1 MLDDTR
7 GPSRWDGST
16 YYGREQVKAAPFN
29 NWLVGGY
36 IFLAGLSGGAALIST
51 VLDVVRGDAGARVV
65 RRGRLLSLLGPMVGS
80 FGLIADL
87 HTPKRFYNMLR
98 LFKITSPMSIGSW
111 ILIAFGGCSAVTA
124 ACEGLGLRRMARATQ
139 VPLAATGAGL
149 GTYTASLLSATSTPL
164 WAAAPCATAVR
175 FAGSS
180 VAAGAAALSLGE
192 TGGRIARDLDTITL
206 AALSLELAATISA
219 DEAYHR
225 TGVAKA
231 MESAPGMADEIGA
244 TLLGTIVPIGLLVL
258 SIAGGGRSP
267 MLSRAAALLALAGS
281 ATMRVAFMAA
291 GDVSARRPEI
301 SMRLAQPDN
310 LQKLASWPIAQRR

>member
-51 VLDVVRGDAGARVV
+51 ILDLVRGDAGARVV

-80 FGLIADL
+80 FGLIVDL

-98 LFKITSPMSIGSW
+98 VFKITSPMSIGSW
-111 ILIAFGGCSAVTA
+111 ILIAFGGCSVLTSA
-124 ACEGLGLRRMARATQ
+124 AEMLGLRGMARAAQ

-164 WAAAPCATAVR
+164 WAAAPCGTAVR

-180 VAAGAAALSLGE
+180 VAAGAAAMALGE
-192 TGGRIARDLDTITL
+192 GRTRLGRDLDKIAL
-206 AALSLELAATISA
+206 AALTVELAATLAA
-219 DEAYHR
+219 DEAYRR
-225 TGVAKA
+225 TGVNAA
-231 MESAPGMADEIGA
+231 FRTPSGRIERIGA
-244 TLLGTIVPIGLLVL
+244 TVLGNAVPIGLFALSLMGRQRSPVL
-258 SIAGGGRSP
+258 SG
-267 MLSRAAALLALAGS
+267 LAAALALTGS
-281 ATMRVAFMAA
+281 ATMRISFMAT
-291 GDVSARRPEI
+291 GDESARRPEI
-301 SMRLAQPDN
+301 SMRFAQPDN
-310 LQKLASWPIAQRR
+310 LRRLPRWQIKHRK

>member
-51 VLDVVRGDAGARVV
+51 ILDLVRGDAGARVV
-65 RRGRLLSLLGPMVGS
+65 RRGRLLSLLGPLVGS
-80 FGLIADL
+80 FGLIVDL

-98 LFKITSPMSIGSW
+98 VFKVTSPMSIGSW
-111 ILIAFGGCSAVTA
+111 ILIAFGGCSVLTSA
-124 ACEGLGLRRMARATQ
+124 AEMLGLRGMARAAQ

-164 WAAAPCATAVR
+164 WAAAPCGTAVR

-180 VAAGAAALSLGE
+180 VAAGAAAMALMEGRTRLG
-192 TGGRIARDLDTITL
+192 RDLDKIALAALTVEFAATL
-206 AALSLELAATISA
+206 AAHEMIPADRGERGVSHAVRADRDDRRDGAGECRADRTVCAVADGAAA
-219 DEAYHR
+219 
-225 TGVAKA
+225 VACA
-231 MESAPGMADEIGA
+231 IRACGGA
-244 TLLGTIVPIGLLVL
+244 R
-258 SIAGGGRSP
+258 AGG
-267 MLSRAAALLALAGS
+267 
-281 ATMRVAFMAA
+281 
-291 GDVSARRPEI
+291 
-301 SMRLAQPDN
+301 
-310 LQKLASWPIAQRR
+310 QRDTADFVHGGG